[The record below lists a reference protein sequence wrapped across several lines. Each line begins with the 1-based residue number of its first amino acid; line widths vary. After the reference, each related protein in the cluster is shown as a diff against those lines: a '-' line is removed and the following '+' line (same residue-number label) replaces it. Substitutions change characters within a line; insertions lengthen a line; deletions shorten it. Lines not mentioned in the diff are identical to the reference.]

1 MEEKAAQ
8 SKLFQF
14 HCILCLNTT
23 SKALVGAFAWVVM
36 LSGLFFFFFLFY
48 FSAKVDVKV
57 LIFLLPASKL
67 FIIRKQ
73 LNFQSF

>member
-23 SKALVGAFAWVVM
+23 SKALVGAFAWVIM
-36 LSGLFFFFFLFY
+36 LSGLFSFFSFF
-48 FSAKVDVKV
+48 
-57 LIFLLPASKL
+57 IFLPT
-67 FIIRKQ
+67 
-73 LNFQSF
+73 

>member
-14 HCILCLNTT
+14 HCILCLNAT

-36 LSGLFFFFFLFY
+36 LSGLSFFSFF
-48 FSAKVDVKV
+48 
-57 LIFLLPASKL
+57 IFLPT
-67 FIIRKQ
+67 
-73 LNFQSF
+73 